1 LKSSDLQQLLQQKLN
16 DYSVDLPADD
26 WEAMASRLDAVVPSD
41 EQWRGALQQTMAT
54 AETSVPK
61 GDWKK
66 IERRLPKNARRR
78 VLPLW
83 LWNTAE
89 IAAVAAVAALL
100 LALPMMKNAG
110 GQAENTAPTFA
121 QEQKISVSEKST
133 SETPLLARN
142 DAEKTSFSEEKIA
155 ATPRTRSVRSQKSVS
170 ENSQESSSEIV
181 ENQSEKA
188 TEITNPEKV
197 VSEEENLAEN
207 QSEIIE
213 NQPITIDEAER
224 LMAEKQQQLLA
235 TLEQSNIE
243 KDAETEK
250 TIAETKRAASVD
262 LGVLA
267 SLSPNISKIFY
278 NSSTSLP
285 GGHIASRGTT
295 HTTAHHDLPFTIGLS
310 VGIPLYE
317 RLDLQTGLNYS
328 YAHSVFNSSDRMR
341 GINVE
346 RNQQLH
352 YLGIPLMLSYRIV
365 DKQVVKFYVSLG
377 GACEKA
383 LVADQ
388 RMQRTNTDGALL
400 EDKTWHENI
409 QGVQGSLLAN
419 VGVAFC
425 FYKGMSLYFEPGF
438 AWYIPSTRYQQPS
451 NSRTEHPYNLS
462 LTAGL
467 RFNVK

>member
-1 LKSSDLQQLLQQKLN
+1 MKSKELQRLLQQKLN
-16 DYSVDLPADD
+16 DFSVDLPADD
-26 WEAMASRLDAVVPSD
+26 WEAMASRLDAAVPSD

-61 GDWKK
+61 DDWKK
-66 IERRLPKNARRR
+66 IERRLPKNARRL
-78 VLPLW
+78 LPIW

-89 IAAVAAVAALL
+89 VAAVAAMAALL
-100 LALPMMKNAG
+100 LALPMTKNAG
-110 GQAENTAPTFA
+110 NPTEISAPTFA
-121 QEQKISVSEKST
+121 QEQKICDSEKST
-133 SETPLLARN
+133 AETPLLAQN

-155 ATPRTRSVRSQKSVS
+155 TTPRTRSVRNSEKLQEKSS
-170 ENSQESSSEIV
+170 AIA
-181 ENQSEKA
+181 ENQSEKVP
-188 TEITNPEKV
+188 EISNSEKSVPEED
-197 VSEEENLAEN
+197 VSAGN
-207 QSEIIE
+207 QSEIIG
-213 NQPITIDEAER
+213 NQPITIDEADR

-235 TLEQSNIE
+235 NLEQSNIE

-285 GGHIASRGTT
+285 GRHVALRSTT
-295 HTTAHHDLPFTIGLS
+295 HVSTHHDLPFTIGLS

-328 YAHSVFNSSDRMR
+328 YAHSVFNSSDKMR
-341 GINVE
+341 GINSE
-346 RNQQLH
+346 REQQLH

-388 RMQRTNTDGALL
+388 RVQRTNADGALL
-400 EDKTWHENI
+400 EDKTWHEYI